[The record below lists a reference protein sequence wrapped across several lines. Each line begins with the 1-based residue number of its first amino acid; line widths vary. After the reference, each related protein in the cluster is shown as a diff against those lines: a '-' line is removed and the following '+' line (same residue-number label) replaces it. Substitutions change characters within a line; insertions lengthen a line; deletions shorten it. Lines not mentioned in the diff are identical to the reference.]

1 MIRRGFCFTLGHC
14 LPIPRVRHEKN
25 PVIVGIALVTCC
37 LPNPIC
43 PATDSTDTSTVVD
56 SHTAENALDWP
67 GRYAGLLPCADC
79 EGIQTQLTLNAD
91 KTYVLEEH
99 YVKNGRALHPSKATG
114 RFQFDAKKPSLIRLE
129 NTSPTRVYFIG
140 EGYAEARDAQSRDKI
155 SSQLNYRLQQ
165 TP

>member
-1 MIRRGFCFTLGHC
+1 MKKNLLLLA
-14 LPIPRVRHEKN
+14 LPLLLAACQTPS
-25 PVIVGIALVTCC
+25 A
-37 LPNPIC
+37 

-99 YVKNGRALHPSKATG
+99 YVKNGRALHSSKATG

-129 NTSPTRVYFIG
+129 NTNPTRVYFIG
-140 EGYAEARDAQSRDKI
+140 EGYAEARDAQSGDKI

-165 TP
+165 QP

>member
-1 MIRRGFCFTLGHC
+1 MKKTLLLLLLA
-14 LPIPRVRHEKN
+14 LPLLLAACQTPS
-25 PVIVGIALVTCC
+25 T
-37 LPNPIC
+37 
-43 PATDSTDTSTVVD
+43 PATDATDSNAVVD

-99 YVKNGRALHPSKATG
+99 YVKNGRALHPSKGTG

>member
-1 MIRRGFCFTLGHC
+1 MKKTLLLLA
-14 LPIPRVRHEKN
+14 LPLLLAACQTPS
-25 PVIVGIALVTCC
+25 A
-37 LPNPIC
+37 

-91 KTYVLEEH
+91 KTYVLEEY

-165 TP
+165 IP

>member
-1 MIRRGFCFTLGHC
+1 MKKTLLLLLLA
-14 LPIPRVRHEKN
+14 LPLLLAACQTPS
-25 PVIVGIALVTCC
+25 T
-37 LPNPIC
+37 
-43 PATDSTDTSTVVD
+43 PATDATDSNAVVD

-99 YVKNGRALHPSKATG
+99 YVKNGRALHLSKATG

-165 TP
+165 IP

>member
-1 MIRRGFCFTLGHC
+1 MKKTLLLLA
-14 LPIPRVRHEKN
+14 LPLLLAACQTPS
-25 PVIVGIALVTCC
+25 A
-37 LPNPIC
+37 

-165 TP
+165 IP

>member
-1 MIRRGFCFTLGHC
+1 MKKTLLLLLLA
-14 LPIPRVRHEKN
+14 LPLLLAACQTPS
-25 PVIVGIALVTCC
+25 T
-37 LPNPIC
+37 
-43 PATDSTDTSTVVD
+43 PATDATDSNAVVD

-129 NTSPTRVYFIG
+129 NTSPTQVYFIG

>member
-1 MIRRGFCFTLGHC
+1 MKKTLLLLLLA
-14 LPIPRVRHEKN
+14 LPLLLAACQTPS
-25 PVIVGIALVTCC
+25 A
-37 LPNPIC
+37 
-43 PATDSTDTSTVVD
+43 PATDATDTSTVVD

>member
-1 MIRRGFCFTLGHC
+1 MKKTLLLLA
-14 LPIPRVRHEKN
+14 LPLLLAACQTPS
-25 PVIVGIALVTCC
+25 A
-37 LPNPIC
+37 

-140 EGYAEARDAQSRDKI
+140 EGYAQARDAQSRDKI

-165 TP
+165 IP

>member
-1 MIRRGFCFTLGHC
+1 MKKNLLLLA
-14 LPIPRVRHEKN
+14 LPLLLAACQTPS
-25 PVIVGIALVTCC
+25 T
-37 LPNPIC
+37 
-43 PATDSTDTSTVVD
+43 PATDATDSNAVVD

>member
-1 MIRRGFCFTLGHC
+1 MKKTLLLLA
-14 LPIPRVRHEKN
+14 LPLLLAACQTPS
-25 PVIVGIALVTCC
+25 T
-37 LPNPIC
+37 
-43 PATDSTDTSTVVD
+43 PATDATDSNAVVD

-165 TP
+165 IP

>member
-1 MIRRGFCFTLGHC
+1 MKKTLLLLA
-14 LPIPRVRHEKN
+14 LPLLLAACQTPS
-25 PVIVGIALVTCC
+25 A
-37 LPNPIC
+37 

-91 KTYVLEEH
+91 KTYVLEEY

>member
-1 MIRRGFCFTLGHC
+1 MKKTLLLLA
-14 LPIPRVRHEKN
+14 LPLLLAACQTPS
-25 PVIVGIALVTCC
+25 A
-37 LPNPIC
+37 

-129 NTSPTRVYFIG
+129 NTNPTRVYFIG
-140 EGYAEARDAQSRDKI
+140 EGFAEARDAQSGDKI

>member
-1 MIRRGFCFTLGHC
+1 MKKTLLLLA
-14 LPIPRVRHEKN
+14 LPLLLAACQTPS
-25 PVIVGIALVTCC
+25 A
-37 LPNPIC
+37 

>member
-1 MIRRGFCFTLGHC
+1 MKKTLLLLLLA
-14 LPIPRVRHEKN
+14 LPLLLAACQTPS
-25 PVIVGIALVTCC
+25 A
-37 LPNPIC
+37 

-91 KTYVLEEH
+91 KTYVLEEY
-99 YVKNGRALHPSKATG
+99 YVKNGRALQPSKATG